1 METIDA
7 KACPQDSPELL
18 LAGLLQYLSQNSLL
32 SHWYRIWDRSDDYPA
47 SEVRRLTNEDEL
59 HKIDQLNKMSLQNFV
74 GIEHDHWIWL
84 LKSYKLVKENTD
96 GDISFTTEDKW
107 KEFLREYDIDA
118 EVEAAN
124 CLRTNKRRYI
134 RLGLKTDN
142 WHESAPLQARKNKF
156 SPPRCPN
163 IGVIGRRLNKDLQFR
178 IEEERNDEEDDW
190 GDTGIND
197 TDVDISDDANSNEC
211 ADECTDKYVAECADT
226 GEAATAKPCASAHH
240 PFPLLQCY
248 GLADL
253 DLSDETDCN
262 RFKRILGEMV
272 AKQQQHTK
280 EKNVVE
286 YFQLA
291 QNKST
296 TAVAVRPHKSDDAF
310 QSYHRGNPYLKDAVR
325 CLDKDVKVGAL
336 RLSGNLAKHHKDE
349 FIDAANASGVAV
361 TGVLNATESAA
372 LYTEA
377 ELGDE
382 QWNTIMRHLRNKF
395 DAKIACSLLDLK
407 RKCYEGY
414 TMPRVKVIYHRAGQ
428 KDEEKIK
435 AEYQDIKAEFKKA
448 VETLLRV
455 NRLKN
460 RKQVKR
466 IRLIIGGDHGQGAF
480 RLGFRVLIDTEG
492 GKSPMCKTINIA
504 TVYCKKEVGAIL
516 ESTVID
522 WLAEDLKQIHDNPL
536 HLLNLDGRAV
546 CCFECDMD
554 NLDDVLLEPI
564 QVEQLIAG
572 DLAWE
577 CFCLGKEGAANSWCI
592 YCMLGPQQWSIP
604 NHDRG
609 QCWTMEDLN
618 EMADSDK
625 KGAKRMG
632 VKRRSY
638 FPWIPLKNY
647 ILPILHLC
655 IGLGND
661 VIDYFGF
668 LVEWRLTKLSDEE
681 KRWKNRVDELNVLI
695 PNQRKVVNDW
705 KAGNHGKRRTAL
717 MALRRTRAPS
727 NGGNGLNHDE
737 VDELA
742 ALDATFE
749 AMGKLR
755 DTLIAERKS
764 LNTKIDAKHEERRR
778 PPEGVQKT
786 WYLEMER
793 IYRNHNVK
801 REDYH
806 KRKFQGRPLKKIM
819 QKAEA
824 IFTDAKTMLR
834 EFKDDSVA
842 DIDAKIDETCDE
854 IISLLRSWGEVF
866 HIFYTKKP
874 SAEDKDKFKND
885 MADAVAK
892 HRALRAKV
900 DDNNDTPKL
909 HCAEDHGLE
918 AIENHPDL
926 SLCIEEWVEQFH
938 QTERKKVEAKCKFEK
953 DPEKHAQLAARK
965 RAGMNNADIMAQ
977 CRDTKRPR
985 RGPYKKR

>member
-32 SHWYRIWDRSDDYPA
+32 SHWYRIWDRPDDYPA

-84 LKSYKLVKENTD
+84 LKSCKLVKENTD

-134 RLGLKTDN
+134 RLGLRTDN

-226 GEAATAKPCASAHH
+226 GEVATAKPAHH

-336 RLSGNLAKHHKDE
+336 RLSGYLAKHHKDE

-536 HLLNLDGRAV
+536 HLLNLD
-546 CCFECDMD
+546 
-554 NLDDVLLEPI
+554 
-564 QVEQLIAG
+564 
-572 DLAWE
+572 W
-577 CFCLGKEGAANSWCI
+577 
-592 YCMLGPQQWSIP
+592 
-604 NHDRG
+604 
-609 QCWTMEDLN
+609 
-618 EMADSDK
+618 
-625 KGAKRMG
+625 
-632 VKRRSY
+632 
-638 FPWIPLKNY
+638 
-647 ILPILHLC
+647 
-655 IGLGND
+655 
-661 VIDYFGF
+661 
-668 LVEWRLTKLSDEE
+668 
-681 KRWKNRVDELNVLI
+681 
-695 PNQRKVVNDW
+695 
-705 KAGNHGKRRTAL
+705 
-717 MALRRTRAPS
+717 
-727 NGGNGLNHDE
+727 
-737 VDELA
+737 
-742 ALDATFE
+742 
-749 AMGKLR
+749 
-755 DTLIAERKS
+755 
-764 LNTKIDAKHEERRR
+764 
-778 PPEGVQKT
+778 
-786 WYLEMER
+786 
-793 IYRNHNVK
+793 
-801 REDYH
+801 
-806 KRKFQGRPLKKIM
+806 
-819 QKAEA
+819 
-824 IFTDAKTMLR
+824 
-834 EFKDDSVA
+834 
-842 DIDAKIDETCDE
+842 
-854 IISLLRSWGEVF
+854 
-866 HIFYTKKP
+866 
-874 SAEDKDKFKND
+874 
-885 MADAVAK
+885 
-892 HRALRAKV
+892 
-900 DDNNDTPKL
+900 
-909 HCAEDHGLE
+909 
-918 AIENHPDL
+918 
-926 SLCIEEWVEQFH
+926 
-938 QTERKKVEAKCKFEK
+938 
-953 DPEKHAQLAARK
+953 
-965 RAGMNNADIMAQ
+965 
-977 CRDTKRPR
+977 
-985 RGPYKKR
+985 